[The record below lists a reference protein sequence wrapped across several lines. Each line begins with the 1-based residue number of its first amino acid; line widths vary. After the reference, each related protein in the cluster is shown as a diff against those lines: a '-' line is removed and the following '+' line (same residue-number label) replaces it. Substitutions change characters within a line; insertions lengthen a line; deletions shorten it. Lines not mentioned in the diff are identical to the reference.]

1 MHLTTKHLASAIP
14 TKRGRNRF
22 CSLRS
27 LSILRRRGEKKESER
42 FLIMQDLK
50 YSCDVENIL
59 IEVKTH
65 NYMQSE
71 SKREKMEG
79 VCAHDL
85 FKRQLIRQSSDYIL
99 LFRCLPGWK
108 MAAFHIA
115 QQLPSFIRD
124 GTQLFS

>member
-14 TKRGRNRF
+14 MKRGRNRF

-27 LSILRRRGEKKESER
+27 LSILHRRGEKKESER

-50 YSCDVENIL
+50 YSCDAENIL

-71 SKREKMEG
+71 SRKEKMEG
-79 VCAHDL
+79 VCVHDL
-85 FKRQLIRQSSDYIL
+85 
-99 LFRCLPGWK
+99 
-108 MAAFHIA
+108 
-115 QQLPSFIRD
+115 
-124 GTQLFS
+124 

>member
-14 TKRGRNRF
+14 MKRGCNRF
-22 CSLRS
+22 CSLRN
-27 LSILRRRGEKKESER
+27 LSARRGEKKESER

-71 SKREKMEG
+71 SRKEKMEG

-85 FKRQLIRQSSDYIL
+85 
-99 LFRCLPGWK
+99 
-108 MAAFHIA
+108 
-115 QQLPSFIRD
+115 
-124 GTQLFS
+124 